1 MDFVVLFFRK
11 RLQVSKKN
19 YNFAA
24 LSLNAFHNTL
34 DTALAEVVRVALH
47 S

>member
-11 RLQVSKKN
+11 RLQVPKKN

-24 LSLNAFHNTL
+24 DYVLVSYDYIF
-34 DTALAEVVRVALH
+34 
-47 S
+47 